1 MAERQQDVVINIIG
15 ASRERPKS
23 NYICGAV
30 ANSALMTFTQALG
43 GDGLYNRIRVFLIN
57 PGPVSI
63 VRLITLIKGSARA
76 PRRS

>member
-1 MAERQQDVVINIIG
+1 MAERQQDVIINIIG
-15 ASRERPKS
+15 ASGERPKS
-23 NYICGAV
+23 KYICGAV
-30 ANSALMTFTQALG
+30 ASFSLMTFTQALG